1 MRNRYLV
8 AVATVAICG
17 VVAPLVVNGITQA
30 ASATSEDGAQQP
42 GPAAQHCV
50 VYPDTTPRQCF
61 DTYRQAIAYAS
72 NGEITDAPLDAAAA
86 MSDQRFLGQMEAL
99 AARVPAPQTPA
110 DQPPAAQTPAAKAPA
125 AAGSAAS
132 TLDEPGPSWVIGA
145 TLFAGTSY
153 TGNSATLYVPKPCA
167 KDGWYDRY
175 YSDLNVSGDIE
186 SLQAWA
192 GCWVWL
198 HDSQD
203 WNGNRMG
210 PYKEQTP
217 DLGDW
222 KNRAVMVG
230 LS

>member
-8 AVATVAICG
+8 AIATVAICG

-30 ASATSEDGAQQP
+30 ASATSDDGAQQP
-42 GPAAQHCV
+42 GSAAQHCV

-61 DTYRQAIAYAS
+61 DTYRQAIAFAS
-72 NGEITDAPLDAAAA
+72 NGEITDAPPDAADA

-99 AARVPAPQTPA
+99 AARA
-110 DQPPAAQTPAAKAPA
+110 PAAQAPA

-132 TLDEPGPSWVIGA
+132 PLDAPNPSAASPLDDPGPSWVIGA

-186 SLQAWA
+186 SLQSWA